1 MDDDD
6 DDDEEEE
13 EEEDIVLAYSD
24 VVDDAVVLDVAVVD
38 SYTFI
43 FGTSGTIKLSL
54 PMEGVRLVLVVV
66 MIGMTKPTVHG
77 TNECSRRCDSNNS
90 SVHRSGH

>member
-6 DDDEEEE
+6 DDE
-13 EEEDIVLAYSD
+13 EEEDIVLAYSN
-24 VVDDAVVLDVAVVD
+24 VVDDAAVLDVAVVD
-38 SYTFI
+38 SYTGTFT
-43 FGTSGTIKLSL
+43 FGTSGTIKLPL